1 MKKSI
6 FSVSQVNAYIKKIFV
21 NDYVINDIWIKG
33 EVSNCKIHGSGHVY
47 FTLKDTN
54 SAISCVVFKNYRDFI
69 ECELRD
75 GINITARGYI
85 SVYERAG
92 TFQLYVQ
99 QIKSDGMGDLYKK
112 FEILKENLQIKGYF
126 DSDNKKMIPRY
137 PRRVGIVTS
146 DTGAAVRDI
155 INVAKRRNK
164 YIGIVLYPS
173 LVQGEEATNNIV
185 KGIKYLDRVTDVDV
199 IIIGRGGGSIEDLWA
214 FNEEI
219 VAKAIY
225 EANTPIISAV
235 GHETD
240 FTISDFTS
248 DLRAP
253 TPSAAAELAIPA
265 FDEIDG
271 ILEKYNYKLTN
282 IINNKIE
289 SCIKATQLNKIKL
302 DFNSP
307 SMRVL
312 KERQYITEFE
322 DRLNRRIKELIND
335 NKNYVSLLQNKLSV
349 LSPITN
355 LEKGYSYIENINGQ
369 IKSITDVNMGETL
382 LIQLHDGKIEA
393 KVKNIESGKWGSYE

>member
-33 EVSNCKIHGSGHVY
+33 EVSNCKIHRSGHVY
-47 FTLKDTN
+47 FTLKDNN
-54 SAISCVVFKNYRDFI
+54 SAISCVVFKNYRDFV

-126 DSDNKKMIPRY
+126 DSDNKKKIPRY

-155 INVAKRRNK
+155 INVSKRRNP
-164 YIGIVLYPS
+164 YIGLVLYPS
-173 LVQGEEATNNIV
+173 LVQGEGAANNIV

-225 EANTPIISAV
+225 EADTPIISAV

-282 IINNKIE
+282 SMNNKIE
-289 SCIKATQLNKIKL
+289 SCIKAMELNKIKL

-355 LEKGYSYIENINGQ
+355 LEKGYSYIENTHGQ
-369 IKSITDVNMGETL
+369 VKSITDVNMGETL

-393 KVKNIESGKWGSYE
+393 EVKNIESGKWGSHE